1 MKEELK
7 LVYLQNGIRT
17 VVRNPDLRKLQS
29 IVFNIITA
37 PGGAG
42 LLWCIYSDKGVLLEG
57 NTKRYL

>member
-1 MKEELK
+1 MKNELK

-17 VVRNPDLRKLQS
+17 VVRNSDLRALQS

-37 PGGAG
+37 HGGAG